1 MSKQKNRRVNHKTQ
15 KKQQEGAIL
24 PFITGLCIGLFIA
37 FVVYLKMPHQ
47 ADQQSNSAATDE
59 SSVSVTDDGG
69 TEDKPKFDFYTILP
83 EREVKVPE
91 WEPPEIK
98 HDSKTPES
106 TKSAIGAY
114 VFQVG
119 SFQQYSDADSV
130 KARLTMLG
138 FPVEIQRVVINGQ
151 KVWFRVRVGPYD
163 DQDKL
168 NSVRQRLSQNN
179 MDYILLRIK
188 DESE

>member
-1 MSKQKNRRVNHKTQ
+1 MSKVKNRRVNYKTT
-15 KKQQEGAIL
+15 KKQQAGAIL
-24 PFITGLCIGLFIA
+24 PFITGLCVGLFIA
-37 FVVYLKMPHQ
+37 FVIYLRLPQQ
-47 ADQQSNSAATDE
+47 ADEPPESVATAE
-59 SSVSVTDDGG
+59 PSVSVTEEEGSAN
-69 TEDKPKFDFYTILP
+69 KPKFDFYTILP

-91 WEPPEIK
+91 WEPPELK
-98 HDSKTPES
+98 HDSNSPDSSKS
-106 TKSAIGAY
+106 TIGAY

-130 KARLTMLG
+130 KARLTILG
-138 FPVEIQRVVINGQ
+138 FPVEIQRVIINGQ

-163 DQDKL
+163 DQDQL

-188 DESE
+188 DEPE